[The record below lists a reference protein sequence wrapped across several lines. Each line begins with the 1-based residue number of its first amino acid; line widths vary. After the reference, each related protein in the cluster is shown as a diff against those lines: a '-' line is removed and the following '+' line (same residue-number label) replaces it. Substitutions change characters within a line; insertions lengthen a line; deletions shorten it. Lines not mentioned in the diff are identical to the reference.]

1 MKDMKISFKEWIL
14 FVLIAFFSLG
24 LWFKF
29 EYSRFAFVDLSVNKK
44 EALTQ
49 AESYLKSQGVDT
61 DKYLKAIVFDTDEWA
76 DRYLQRTIGVKSEEG
91 FIKKYDYELFSW
103 LVRFFQELKKEEYII
118 RISSRSGNILNFKHL
133 IEDVELREVVDK
145 NAARQ
150 KAEGFLK
157 SAFGLN
163 LNEYD
168 FHEEKIKRYD
178 RRIDYT
184 FSWEKKGVYIPWGK
198 EQGGAKLLIGATISG
213 QEIREFY
220 KSKLDIPEKFQ
231 RYIENQFALGTYL
244 SGLSFLFLFF
254 LLAWSIYIVNKERY
268 NLILRLCKKLFVYLV
283 IFLVII
289 NIIYFFNNAQNTII
303 EYPTSINLVAF
314 IATCLVKIIINLIFL
329 SICFILPG
337 IAGESLRYQV
347 MPNNKYSSFLHY
359 IKSTF
364 YSRNVSERIILG
376 YILFLIF
383 LGFQAVL
390 LQFGQRYLGV
400 WREWIKLTQLSSSY
414 VPFLSAFIV
423 ASNASLNEEIIFRLF
438 NINWA
443 KKYLKNTII
452 AVIFSAFIWGL
463 GHSEYAI
470 FPVWFRVIEVTIL
483 GFLFGFIFIRYGLI
497 ALIVAHYLFDVFWGT
512 APYILGHSR
521 LDLFIG
527 SILLLAIPLIFA
539 LVAYFM
545 NKEDK
550 ERKVAI
556 MLNPTEKFN
565 LNILITFV
573 ASRKSQGLSPIEA
586 KKELMQ
592 HNWDIS
598 LIELAINEV
607 FRVEQKI

>member
-1 MKDMKISFKEWIL
+1 MKISLKEWVL
-14 FVLIAFFSLG
+14 FVLIALVSLG
-24 LWFKF
+24 LWYKF

-44 EALTQ
+44 EALAK

-61 DKYLKAIVFDTDEWA
+61 DKYLRAIVFDTDQWA
-76 DRYLQRTIGVKSEEG
+76 DRYLQRTIGAKSEEG

-118 RISSRSGNILNFKHL
+118 KISSKSGNILSFKHL
-133 IEDVELREVVDK
+133 IEDVEPREALEK
-145 NAARQ
+145 NIARG
-150 KAEGFLK
+150 KAEDFLRN
-157 SAFGLN
+157 AFGLN

-168 FHEEKIKRYD
+168 FHEERIKRYD

-184 FSWEKKGVYIPWGK
+184 FSWERKGVYVPWGK
-198 EQGGAKLLIGATISG
+198 EQGTAKLLIGATVSG

-220 KSKLDIPEKFQ
+220 KNRLDIPEKFQ
-231 RYIENQFALGTYL
+231 RYVENQFALGTYL

-254 LLAWSIYIVNKERY
+254 LLGWAIYIVNKERY
-268 NLILRLCKKLFVYLV
+268 NLIIRLCKKLFVYLV

-289 NIIYFFNNAQNTII
+289 NIVYFLNNAQSTIMG
-303 EYPTSINLVAF
+303 YPTSINLTAF
-314 IATCLVKIIINLIFL
+314 IASYLVKIIINLIFL
-329 SICFILPG
+329 SICFLLPG
-337 IAGESLRYQV
+337 IAGEALRYNV
-347 MPNNKYSSFLHY
+347 MRNNKYSSLLHY

-414 VPFLSAFIV
+414 VPFLGAFII
-423 ASNASLNEEIIFRLF
+423 AANASLNEEIIFRLF
-438 NINWA
+438 SINWA
-443 KKYLKNTII
+443 KRYLKNTLI

-470 FPVWFRVIEVTIL
+470 FPVWFRVIEVTII

-497 ALIVAHYLFDVFWGT
+497 AVIVAHYLFDVFWGT

-521 LDLFIG
+521 VDLFIG
-527 SILLLAIPLIFA
+527 SVLLFIIPLIFA

-545 NKEDK
+545 NKQDA
-550 ERKVAI
+550 ERELEI
-556 MLNPTEKFN
+556 ILNPTEKFN
-565 LNILITFV
+565 LKILITFV
-573 ASRKSQGLSPIEA
+573 ASRKSHGLSLQEI
-586 KKELMQ
+586 KKELLQ
-592 HNWDIS
+592 YNWDLS
-598 LIELAINEV
+598 LVELAIKEV
-607 FRVEQKI
+607 FRV